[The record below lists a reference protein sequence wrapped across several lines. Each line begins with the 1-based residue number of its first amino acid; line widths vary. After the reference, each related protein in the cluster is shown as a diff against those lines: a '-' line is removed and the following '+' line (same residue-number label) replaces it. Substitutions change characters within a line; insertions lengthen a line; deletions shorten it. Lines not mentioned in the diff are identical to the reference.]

1 MGSENSLVLHREKD
15 ATTTELRRCRRKQK
29 TKNYPEGIP
38 SEQNHKRTMA
48 FKKENR
54 PRPTFSKITIGLAS
68 PDTILERS
76 YGEVLKPETINYRTY
91 KPERDGL
98 FCERIFGPVKDYEC
112 ACGKYKRIR
121 YKGIVCDRCGV
132 EVTEKKVRR
141 ERMGHIK
148 LVVPVVHIWY
158 FKSLPNKIGY
168 LLGVSSK
175 KLETII
181 YYERFVVI
189 QSGIRAD
196 KGQNVGDLLT
206 EEEYLDILETL
217 PKDNQ
222 YLPDDDPNKFIAK
235 MGAEAVHD
243 MLQRIDLD
251 QLSFDLRN
259 AAATETSQQ
268 RKADALKRLSVVE
281 AFRDAN
287 TRITNR
293 PEWMVMQYIP
303 VIPPELRPLV
313 PLDGGRFA
321 SSDLNDL
328 YRRVIIRNNRLKRL
342 LEIKAPEVILRNE
355 KRMLQE
361 AIDSLFD
368 NSRKSNAVKAE
379 GGRALKSLSDVL
391 KGKQG
396 RFRQNLLGKR
406 VDYSGRSVIVVGPEM
421 KLHECGLP
429 KDMAAEL
436 FKPFI
441 IRKLIERG
449 IVKTVKSARKLVDKK
464 EAIVWDILENILK
477 GHPVL
482 LNRAPTLHR
491 LSIQAFQP
499 KLIEGKAIQ
508 LHPLVTT
515 AFNADFDGDQMAVHV
530 PLSNAAI
537 LEAQLLMLASHNIL
551 NPQNGTPITLP
562 SQDMVLGLYYI
573 SKGRKSADGEKVRGE
588 GKVFYSTEEVMIAFN
603 EGVVDL
609 HAWVKVKTNIRNAD
623 GLLEHKLIET
633 TVGRV
638 IFNQYVPAEVG
649 FVNALLT
656 KKNLREIIGDIIEIT
671 SVPKTAKFLD
681 DIKQLGFRT
690 AFQGGLSF
698 SINDLIIPDIKEEL
712 LENAKGEVSEV
723 WENYNMGLITNNER
737 YNQTVDIWSRVD
749 TRITET
755 LIRELATDK
764 QGFNS
769 VYMMLDSGARG
780 SKQQI
785 KQLAGIRGLMAKP
798 RKSGSSGSEII
809 ENPILSNFKGGLNVL
824 DYFISTHG
832 ARKGL
837 ADTALKTADAGYLT
851 RRLVDVA
858 QDVVITEEDCGTLRG
873 IATSALKDNE
883 DIIEALADRIVGRIS
898 LHDVYDLQNDSLIVA
913 AGDEITPVVAKKI
926 EDAGIE
932 TIEIRSVLTCESK
945 RGCCVRCY
953 GKNLA
958 SGVRAQRGDAVG
970 IIAAQSIG
978 EPGTQLTLRT
988 FHVGGVAGSATVDS
1002 TLLAKFEGTVQF
1014 DGLRTVA
1021 IQNNEGDKVQ
1031 IVIGRTGEVRVIDTK
1046 NDRLLISNN
1055 IPYGATL
1062 LVRDGQKVGKGDVIC
1077 TWDPFNNVI
1086 VAEVNGSLRFENV
1099 IEGVTYREESDE
1111 QTGHRE
1117 KVVIETR
1124 DKTKIPSVIVEG
1136 KEIKSY
1142 NLPTGS
1148 HIIPDEGDE
1157 VKAGQVIVKIPRV
1170 LGKLRDITGGLPRV
1184 TELFEARNPSNPA
1197 VVSEIDGVVTMGAI
1211 KRGNREIIIE
1221 AKDGVQKKYLVPLTR
1236 QILAQDGDFVKAGS
1250 PLSDGQISPQDIL
1263 SIQGPFAVQQY
1274 VVNEIQEVYRLQGV
1288 KINDKHI
1295 EVIVRQM
1302 MRKVSIVDPGD
1313 TRFLED
1319 DSVDKFE
1326 FLEENDFIFD
1336 KKVVTEVGESAKL
1349 RAGQIVS
1356 LREVREE
1363 NSVLRRNDKKL
1374 VEFRDAQP
1382 ATSSP
1387 TLLGITKA
1395 SLGVQSWISAAS
1407 FQETTKVLSSA
1418 AIHGKT
1424 DEMLGL
1430 KENVITGHPIPAGT
1444 GLRDF
1449 ENMIVGSKEEYELL
1463 QTTREAMTFDEEE

>member
-1 MGSENSLVLHREKD
+1 MAIKKD
-15 ATTTELRRCRRKQK
+15 
-29 TKNYPEGIP
+29 
-38 SEQNHKRTMA
+38 
-48 FKKENR
+48 NR
-54 PRPTFSKITIGLAS
+54 PKSNFSQITIGLAS
-68 PDTILERS
+68 PDSILERS

-148 LVVPVVHIWY
+148 LVVPIVHIWY

-168 LLGVSSK
+168 LLGMSSK
-175 KLETII
+175 KLETIV
-181 YYERFVVI
+181 YYERYAII
-189 QSGIRAD
+189 QPGVLED
-196 KGQNVGDLLT
+196 KFQMGDLLS
-206 EEEYLDILETL
+206 EEEYLDVIDTL
-217 PKDNQ
+217 PQDNQ
-222 YLPDDDPNKFIAK
+222 YLPDDDPQKFIAK
-235 MGAEAVHD
+235 MGAEAVSD
-243 MLQRIDLD
+243 LLAKLDLD
-251 QLSFDLRN
+251 SLSFTLRN
-259 AAATETSQQ
+259 AAANETSQQ
-268 RKADALKRLSVVE
+268 RRADALKRLSVVE
-281 AFRDAN
+281 SFRDAQ

-342 LEIKAPEVILRNE
+342 MEIKAPEVILRNE

-361 AIDSLFD
+361 SVDSLFD

-406 VDYSGRSVIVVGPEM
+406 VDYSGRSVIVVGPELKM
-421 KLHECGLP
+421 HECGLP

-449 IVKTVKSARKLVDKK
+449 IVKTVKSAKKLVDKK
-464 EAIVWDILENILK
+464 EAIVWDILENVLK
-477 GHPVL
+477 GHPIL

-499 KLIEGKAIQ
+499 KMIEGKAIQ
-508 LHPLVTT
+508 LHPLVTA

-573 SKGRKSADGEKVRGE
+573 TKGKKSTEEEVVRGE
-588 GKVFYSTEEVMIAFN
+588 GKAFYSQEEVRIAYN
-603 EGVVDL
+603 EGIIDL
-609 HAWVKVKTNIRNAD
+609 HAHIKVKTNVREKNGEIAN
-623 GLLEHKLIET
+623 KLIET

-638 IFNQYVPAEVG
+638 IFNEFVPEKVG

-656 KKNLREIIGDIIEIT
+656 KKNLRDIIGEIINIT
-671 SVPKTAKFLD
+671 DVPTTAKFLD
-681 DIKQLGFRT
+681 DIKQLGFRM
-690 AFQGGLSF
+690 AFRGGLSF
-698 SINDLIIPDIKEEL
+698 SVNDLLIPDTRDEL
-712 LENAKGEVSEV
+712 LQRAKDEVEEV
-723 WENYNMGLITNNER
+723 WDNYNMGLITNNER
-737 YNQTVDIWSRVD
+737 YNQVIDIWSRVD
-749 TRITET
+749 TRLTET
-755 LIRELATDK
+755 LIHEMKTDK

-780 SKQQI
+780 SKQQV

-798 RKSGSSGSEII
+798 RKSGSTGSEIV

-858 QDVVITEEDCGTLRG
+858 QDVVISEEDCGTLRG
-873 IATSALKDNE
+873 ITTTALKDNE
-883 DIIEALADRIVGRIS
+883 DIIAPLTERIEGRTS
-898 LHDVYDLQNDSLIVA
+898 LHDVLDPLTGEIIIE
-913 AGDEITPVVAKKI
+913 AGEEITHDKAVEIDESGV
-926 EDAGIE
+926 DS
-932 TIEIRSVLTCESK
+932 IEIRSVLTCEAK
-945 RGCCVRCY
+945 RGVCVKCY

-958 SGVRAQRGDAVG
+958 TGYLAQKGDSVG

-988 FHVGGVAGSATVDS
+988 LHVGGIAGSSSIESSIT
-1002 TLLAKFEGTVQF
+1002 AKFDGTIQF
-1014 DGLRTVA
+1014 DGLRTVKTENA
-1021 IQNNEGDKVQ
+1021 VGDTVE
-1031 IVIGRTGEVRVIDTK
+1031 IVIGRTGEIRIADIE
-1046 NDRLLISNN
+1046 NDRLLNTTN
-1055 IPYGATL
+1055 IPYGSTL
-1062 LVRDGQKVGKGDVIC
+1062 SVKNGQKIKKGDVIC
-1077 TWDPFNNVI
+1077 TWDPFNNVVI
-1086 VAEVNGSLRFENV
+1086 SEIDGEVKFDSI
-1099 IEGVTYREESDE
+1099 IEGITFREEADE
-1111 QTGHRE
+1111 QTGHRD
-1117 KVVIETR
+1117 KVVVETK
-1124 DKTKIPSVIVEG
+1124 DKTKIPSLIIEG
-1136 KEIKSY
+1136 KEEKSY
-1142 NLPTGS
+1142 NLPVGS
-1148 HIIPDEGDE
+1148 RLVVEEGDK
-1157 VKAGQVIVKIPRV
+1157 VRAGQVIVKIPRTMRKS
-1170 LGKLRDITGGLPRV
+1170 GDITGGLPRV

-1197 VVSEIDGVVTMGAI
+1197 VVAEIDGVVQFGNI
-1211 KRGNREIIIE
+1211 KRGNREIVVE
-1221 AKDGVQKKYLVPLTR
+1221 AKDGMVKKYLVPLTR
-1236 QILAQDGDFVKAGS
+1236 QILVQDGDFVKAGT
-1250 PLSDGQISPQDIL
+1250 PLSDGQIAPINIL
-1263 SIQGPFAVQQY
+1263 GIKGPYAVQEY

-1302 MRKVSIVDPGD
+1302 MKKVIIVDAGD
-1313 TRFLED
+1313 T
-1319 DSVDKFE
+1319 K
-1326 FLEENDFIFD
+1326 FLEEDLEDRNDFNEENDRIFD
-1336 KKVVTEVGESAKL
+1336 KKVVETEGGSAKFK
-1349 RAGQIVS
+1349 AGQIVS
-1356 LREVREE
+1356 VRELREE
-1363 NSVLRRNDKKL
+1363 NSMLRREDKEL
-1374 VEFRDAQP
+1374 VTVRDAKP
-1382 ATSSP
+1382 ATAQP
-1387 TLLGITKA
+1387 VLLGITKA
-1395 SLGVQSWISAAS
+1395 SLGVPSWISAAS

-1418 AIHGKT
+1418 AIQGKT
-1424 DEMLGL
+1424 DQMTGL
-1430 KENVITGHPIPAGT
+1430 KENVITGHKIPAGT
-1444 GLRDF
+1444 GLRELDR
-1449 ENMIVGSKEEYELL
+1449 MIVGSKEEYELL
-1463 QTTREAMTFDEEE
+1463 TTTREAMSFDDEE

>member
-1 MGSENSLVLHREKD
+1 
-15 ATTTELRRCRRKQK
+15 
-29 TKNYPEGIP
+29 
-38 SEQNHKRTMA
+38 MA
-48 FKKENR
+48 FRKENR
-54 PRPTFSKITIGLAS
+54 QRPTFSKITIGLAS
-68 PDTILERS
+68 PDSILERS
-76 YGEVLKPETINYRTY
+76 FGEVLKPETINYRTY

-181 YYERFVVI
+181 YYERYVVI
-189 QSGIRAD
+189 NPGV
-196 KGQNVGDLLT
+196 KENLGMGDLLT
-206 EEEYLDILETL
+206 EEEYLDILDTL

-222 YLPDDDPNKFIAK
+222 YLPDEDPQKFVAK
-235 MGAEAVHD
+235 MGAEAIHD
-243 MLQRIDLD
+243 LLARIDLD
-251 QLSFDLRN
+251 QLSYDLRN

-281 AFRDAN
+281 AFREAN
-287 TRITNR
+287 QHISNR
-293 PEWMVMQYIP
+293 PEWMIMQYIP

-464 EAIVWDILENILK
+464 EAVVWDILENILK
-477 GHPVL
+477 GHPVM

-508 LHPLVTT
+508 LHPLVTS

-573 SKGRKSADGEKVRGE
+573 SKGKKTTDTEIVKGE
-588 GKVFYSTEEVMIAFN
+588 GKAFYSPDEVIIAYN
-603 EGVVDL
+603 ENRVDL
-609 HAWVKVKTNIRNAD
+609 HAHIKVKTYVREKD
-623 GLLEHKLIET
+623 QLVLKLIET

-638 IFNQYVPAEVG
+638 IFNQFVPKEVG

-656 KKNLREIIGDIIEIT
+656 KKNLREIIGEIIEIT
-671 SVPKTAKFLD
+671 NIPKTAKFLD

-690 AFQGGLSF
+690 AFRGGLSF
-698 SINDLIIPDIKEEL
+698 NINDLIIPEIKEALVES
-712 LENAKGEVSEV
+712 AKGEVDEV
-723 WENYNMGLITNNER
+723 WGNYNMGLITNNER
-737 YNQTVDIWSRVD
+737 YNQIIDIWSRVD
-749 TRITET
+749 TRVTET
-755 LIRELATDK
+755 LIREMANDK

-780 SKQQI
+780 SKQQV

-798 RKSGSSGSEII
+798 RKSGSTGSEII
-809 ENPILSNFKGGLNVL
+809 ENPVLSNFKDGLSVL

-858 QDVVITEEDCGTLRG
+858 QDVVIKEEDCGTLRG

-883 DIIEALADRIVGRIS
+883 DIIEPLSDRIEGRTS
-898 LHDVYDLQNDSLIVA
+898 LHNIYDPQTDELIIS
-913 AGDEITPVVAKKI
+913 AGQEISASVAKRI
-926 EDAGIE
+926 EDSGIE
-932 TIEIRSVLTCESK
+932 TVEIRSVLTCESK
-945 RGCCVRCY
+945 RGVCVKCY

-958 SGVRAQRGDAVG
+958 TGILAQKGDAVG

-988 FHVGGVAGSATVDS
+988 FHVGGVAGSASVES
-1002 TLLAKFEGTVQF
+1002 TLNAKFDGTIQF
-1014 DGLRTVA
+1014 DGLRTVTTT
-1021 IQNNEGDKVQ
+1021 NNEGAKVQ
-1031 IVIGRTGEVRVIDTK
+1031 AVIGRTGEVRIMDVK
-1046 NDRLLISNN
+1046 NDRLMITNN
-1055 IPYGATL
+1055 IPYGSTL
-1062 LVRDGQKVGKGDVIC
+1062 LVKEGQQIKKGDAIC
-1077 TWDPFNNVI
+1077 SWDPFNNVVI
-1086 VAEVNGSLRFENV
+1086 AEIPGKIRFENI
-1099 IEGVTYREESDE
+1099 IEGVTFREEADE

-1124 DKTKIPSVIVEG
+1124 DKTKIPALLVDG
-1136 KEIKSY
+1136 NKDTKSY
-1142 NLPTGS
+1142 NLPVGS
-1148 HIIPDEGDE
+1148 HIVIEEGDD
-1157 VKAGQVIVKIPRV
+1157 VVAGQVLVKIPRV

-1184 TELFEARNPSNPA
+1184 TELFEARNPGNPA
-1197 VVSEIDGVVTMGAI
+1197 IVSEIDGVVTFGAI
-1211 KRGNREIIIE
+1211 KRGNREIIVTS
-1221 AKDGVQKKYLVPLTR
+1221 KDEVVKKYLVPLTR
-1236 QILAQDGDFVKAGS
+1236 QILAQEGDFVKAGAA
-1250 PLSDGQISPQDIL
+1250 LSDGQIAPGDIL
-1263 SIQGPFAVQQY
+1263 TIKGPFAVQEY

-1302 MRKVSIVDPGD
+1302 MKKVEIIDAGD
-1313 TRFLED
+1313 T
-1319 DSVDKFE
+1319 K
-1326 FLEENDFIFD
+1326 FLEEDLVDRFEFNDENDRIFD
-1336 KKVVTEVGESAKL
+1336 KKVVTEPGDNTKF
-1349 RAGQIVS
+1349 RPGQIIT
-1356 LREVREE
+1356 LRELREE
-1363 NSVLRRNDKKL
+1363 NSQLRRSDKKL
-1374 VEFRDAQP
+1374 IEVRDAHP
-1382 ATSSP
+1382 ATAQP
-1387 TLLGITKA
+1387 VLLGITKA

-1407 FQETTKVLSSA
+1407 FQETTKVLSTA
-1418 AIHGKT
+1418 AIEGKT
-1424 DEMLGL
+1424 DYLLGL
-1430 KENVITGHPIPAGT
+1430 KENVITGHAIPAGT
-1444 GLRDF
+1444 GLREF

-1463 QTTREAMTFDEEE
+1463 LTTKEAMAFDEEE

>member
-1 MGSENSLVLHREKD
+1 
-15 ATTTELRRCRRKQK
+15 
-29 TKNYPEGIP
+29 
-38 SEQNHKRTMA
+38 MA
-48 FKKENR
+48 IKKENR
-54 PRPTFSKITIGLAS
+54 PKSAFSKITIGLAS
-68 PDTILERS
+68 PDNILERS
-76 YGEVLKPETINYRTY
+76 YGEILKPETINYRTY

-175 KLETII
+175 KLETIV

-189 QSGIRAD
+189 QPGIRAE
-196 KGQNVGDLLT
+196 KGQNMGDLLT
-206 EEEYLDILETL
+206 EEEYLDILDTL
-217 PKDNQ
+217 PKENQ
-222 YLPDDDPNKFIAK
+222 YLPDDDPQKFIAK

-243 MLQRIDLD
+243 LLARIDLD

-259 AAATETSQQ
+259 AAANETSQQ

-287 TRITNR
+287 KRITNR
-293 PEWMVMQYIP
+293 PEWMVMQYVP

-361 AIDSLFD
+361 AVDSLFD

-464 EAIVWDILENILK
+464 EAVIWDILENILK
-477 GHPVL
+477 GHPIM

-508 LHPLVTT
+508 LHPLVTS

-537 LEAQLLMLASHNIL
+537 LEAQMLMLASHNIL

-573 SKGRKSADGEKVRGE
+573 TKGKKNIPTEKVRGE
-588 GKVFYSTEEVMIAFN
+588 GKVFYSAEEVIIAHN

-609 HAWVKVKTNIRNAD
+609 HAWIKVKANVRNAD
-623 GLLEHKLIET
+623 GVLEYKLIET

-638 IFNQYVPAEVG
+638 LFNQHVPVEVG

-656 KKNLREIIGDIIEIT
+656 KKNLREIIGDIIKIT
-671 SVPKTAKFLD
+671 NVPKTAKFLD

-690 AFQGGLSF
+690 AFRGGLSF
-698 SINDLIIPDIKEEL
+698 NINDLIIPDVKEDL
-712 LENAKGEVSEV
+712 LNNAKIEVDEV
-723 WENYNMGLITNNER
+723 WESYNMGLITNNER
-737 YNQTVDIWSRVD
+737 YNQIVDIWSRVD

-755 LIRELATDK
+755 LIKELSSDK

-798 RKSGSSGSEII
+798 RKSGSTGSEII

-851 RRLVDVA
+851 RRLVDVS

-873 IATSALKDNE
+873 IATTALKDNE
-883 DIIEALADRIVGRIS
+883 DIIEPLSDRIEGRTS
-898 LHDVYDLQNDSLIVA
+898 LHDVYDPVSDKLIVA
-913 AGDEITPVVAKKI
+913 AGSEITPDLAKKI
-926 EDAGIE
+926 EDAGVE
-932 TIEIRSVLTCESK
+932 TVEIRSVLTCESK
-945 RGCCVRCY
+945 RGVCVKCY

-958 SGVRAQRGDAVG
+958 SGNIAQKGDAVG

-988 FHVGGVAGSATVDS
+988 FHVGGVAGSASVES
-1002 TLLAKFEGTVQF
+1002 TLAAKFEGTVQF
-1014 DGLRTVA
+1014 DGLRTVTIA
-1021 IQNNEGDKVQ
+1021 NNEGAKSQV
-1031 IVIGRTGEVRVIDTK
+1031 VIGRTGEMRIMDTK
-1046 NDRLLISNN
+1046 NDRLLITNN

-1062 LVRDGQKVGKGDVIC
+1062 NVKDGQKIAKGDVIC

-1086 VAEVNGSLRFENV
+1086 MSEINGTVKFENV
-1099 IEGVTYREESDE
+1099 LDGITYREEADE

-1124 DKTKIPSVIVEG
+1124 DKTKIPSIIIEG
-1136 KEIKSY
+1136 KDKKTY

-1148 HIIPDEGDE
+1148 HIIIEEGEE
-1157 VKAGQVIVKIPRV
+1157 VKAGQVIVKIPRI

-1197 VVSEIDGVVTMGAI
+1197 IVTEIDGVVIMGAI
-1211 KRGNREIIIE
+1211 KRGNREITIQ
-1221 AKDGVQKKYLVPLTR
+1221 AKDGVEKKYLVPLTR
-1236 QILAQDGDFVKAGS
+1236 QILAQDGDFVKAGTS
-1250 PLSDGQISPQDIL
+1250 LSDGQIAPFDIL
-1263 SIQGPFAVQQY
+1263 SIKGPFAVQEY

-1288 KINDKHI
+1288 RINDKHI

-1302 MRKVSIVDPGD
+1302 MRKVNIVDPGD

-1319 DSVDKFE
+1319 DLVDKFD
-1326 FLEENDFIFD
+1326 FVEENDNIFD
-1336 KKVVTEVGESAKL
+1336 KKVVTEVGDSSKL
-1349 RAGQIVS
+1349 RAGQIVT

-1363 NSVLRRNDKKL
+1363 NSLLRRSDKKP
-1374 VEFRDAQP
+1374 VEYRDAKP

-1395 SLGVQSWISAAS
+1395 SLGVPSWISAAS

-1418 AIHGKT
+1418 AINGKA

-1430 KENVITGHPIPAGT
+1430 KENVITGHLIPAGT

-1449 ENMIVGSKEEYELL
+1449 ESIIVGSKEEYELL
-1463 QTTREAMTFDEEE
+1463 QTTREAMSFDEEE

>member
-1 MGSENSLVLHREKD
+1 
-15 ATTTELRRCRRKQK
+15 
-29 TKNYPEGIP
+29 
-38 SEQNHKRTMA
+38 
-48 FKKENR
+48 
-54 PRPTFSKITIGLAS
+54 
-68 PDTILERS
+68 
-76 YGEVLKPETINYRTY
+76 
-91 KPERDGL
+91 
-98 FCERIFGPVKDYEC
+98 
-112 ACGKYKRIR
+112 
-121 YKGIVCDRCGV
+121 
-132 EVTEKKVRR
+132 
-141 ERMGHIK
+141 
-148 LVVPVVHIWY
+148 
-158 FKSLPNKIGY
+158 
-168 LLGVSSK
+168 
-175 KLETII
+175 
-181 YYERFVVI
+181 VVI

-196 KGQNVGDLLT
+196 KGQNPGDLLT
-206 EEEYLDILETL
+206 EEEYLDILDTL

-222 YLPDDDPNKFIAK
+222 YLPDEDPNKFIAK

-281 AFRDAN
+281 SLRDAN

-361 AIDSLFD
+361 AVDSLFD

-406 VDYSGRSVIVVGPEM
+406 VDYSGRSVIVVGPEL

-477 GHPVL
+477 GHPIM

-499 KLIEGKAIQ
+499 KLVEGKAIQ

-530 PLSNAAI
+530 PLSNAAV

-573 SKGRKSADGEKVRGE
+573 SKGRKSTAEVKVKGE
-588 GKVFYSTEEVMIAFN
+588 GKAFYSEEEVIIAYN

-609 HAWVKVKTNIRNAD
+609 HAHIRVKTNVRE
-623 GLLEHKLIET
+623 GEELVHKLIET

-638 IFNQYVPAEVG
+638 LFNQHVPREVG
-649 FVNALLT
+649 YINALLT
-656 KKNLREIIGDIIEIT
+656 KKNLREIIGDIITIT
-671 SVPKTAKFLD
+671 NIPKTVKFLD
-681 DIKQLGFRT
+681 DIKTLGFRM
-690 AFQGGLSF
+690 AFAGGLSF
-698 SINDLIIPDIKEEL
+698 SINDLIIPDIKQEL
-712 LENAKGEVSEV
+712 VDNAKGEVEEV

-737 YNQTVDIWSRVD
+737 YNQIVDIWSRVD

-755 LIRELATDK
+755 VIRELASDK

-769 VYMMLDSGARG
+769 VFMMLDSGARG

-883 DIIEALADRIVGRIS
+883 DIIEPLSDRIAGRTS
-898 LHDVYDLQNDSLIVA
+898 VHDVYNPLTEELIV
-913 AGDEITPVVAKKI
+913 GVGQEITDEIAAKI
-926 EDAGIE
+926 EEAAIE
-932 TIEIRSVLTCESK
+932 TVEIRSVLACEAK
-945 RGCCVRCY
+945 RGVCVKCY

-958 SGVRAQRGDAVG
+958 TGYLTQRGDAVG

-988 FHVGGVAGSATVDS
+988 FHVGGVAGSASVES
-1002 TLLAKFEGTVQF
+1002 TLPAKFDGVVQF
-1014 DGLRTVA
+1014 DGIRSVTTT
-1021 IQNNEGDKVQ
+1021 NNEGDKVQ
-1031 IVIGRTGEVRVIDTK
+1031 VVIGRTGEVRIMDTK
-1046 NDRLLISNN
+1046 NDRLLITNN
-1055 IPYGATL
+1055 VPYGATL
-1062 LVRDGQKVGKGDVIC
+1062 NVKDGQHVKKGDVIC

-1086 VAEVNGSLRFENV
+1086 MAEINGEIKFENV
-1099 IEGVTYREESDE
+1099 IEGITYREESDE

-1124 DKTKIPSVIVEG
+1124 DKTKIPSILIQG

-1148 HIIPDEGDE
+1148 HIVVDEAE
-1157 VKAGQVIVKIPRV
+1157 EIKAGQVIVKIPRV

-1197 VVSEIDGVVTMGAI
+1197 IVSEIDGVVSMGAV

-1221 AKDGVQKKYLVPLTR
+1221 AKDGVTRKYLVPLTR
-1236 QILAQDGDFVKAGS
+1236 QILAQDGDFTKAGS
-1250 PLSDGQISPQDIL
+1250 PLSDGQVSPQDIL

-1288 KINDKHI
+1288 RINDKHI

-1313 TRFLED
+1313 TKFLEED
-1319 DSVDKFE
+1319 LTDKFE
-1326 FLEENDFIFD
+1326 FVEENDYIFE
-1336 KKVVTEVGESAKL
+1336 KKVVTESGESTKM

-1356 LREVREE
+1356 LRELREE
-1363 NSVLRRNDKKL
+1363 NSILRRNDKKL
-1374 VEFRDAQP
+1374 VEYRDAKP

-1395 SLGVQSWISAAS
+1395 SLGTQSWISAAS

-1418 AIHGKT
+1418 AIQGKT

-1430 KENVITGHPIPAGT
+1430 KENVITGHAIPAGT
-1444 GLRDF
+1444 GLRQFD
-1449 ENMIVGSKEEYELL
+1449 NMIVGSKEEYELL
-1463 QTTREAMTFDEEE
+1463 QTTKEAMSFDEEE

>member
-1 MGSENSLVLHREKD
+1 MAIKKD
-15 ATTTELRRCRRKQK
+15 
-29 TKNYPEGIP
+29 
-38 SEQNHKRTMA
+38 
-48 FKKENR
+48 NR
-54 PRPTFSKITIGLAS
+54 PKSNFSSITISLAS
-68 PDTILERS
+68 PDSILERS
-76 YGEVLKPETINYRTY
+76 HGEVLKPETINYRTY

-168 LLGVSSK
+168 LLGMSSK
-175 KLETII
+175 KLETIV

-196 KGQNVGDLLT
+196 KGQNYGDLLS
-206 EEEYLDILETL
+206 EEEYLDILDAL

-235 MGAEAVHD
+235 MGAEAVSE
-243 MLQRIDLD
+243 LLSRLDLD
-251 QLSFDLRN
+251 QLSYDLRN
-259 AAATETSQQ
+259 AAANETSQQ
-268 RKADALKRLSVVE
+268 RRADALKRLSVVE

-287 TRITNR
+287 SRITNR

-406 VDYSGRSVIVVGPEM
+406 VDYSGRSVIVVGPDL

-449 IVKTVKSARKLVDKK
+449 IVKTVKSARKLVDRK

-477 GHPVL
+477 GHPIM

-499 KLIEGKAIQ
+499 RLIEGKAIQ
-508 LHPLVTT
+508 LHPLVTS

-530 PLSNAAI
+530 PLSSAAV
-537 LEAQLLMLASHNIL
+537 LEAQLLMLSSHNIL

-573 SKGRKSADGEKVRGE
+573 TKGKKSTATEKVRGE
-588 GKVFYSTEEVMIAFN
+588 GKIFYSSDEVIIALN
-603 EGVVDL
+603 EKQVDL
-609 HAWVKVKTNIRNAD
+609 HAPIKVRTKVRNKN
-623 GLLEHKLIET
+623 GNLETKLLET

-638 IFNQYVPAEVG
+638 LFNQHVPAEVG
-649 FVNALLT
+649 FINALLT
-656 KKNLREIIGDIIEIT
+656 KKSLREIIGDIVKIT
-671 SVPKTAKFLD
+671 DVPKAAKFLD
-681 DIKQLGFRT
+681 DIKTLGFRM
-690 AFQGGLSF
+690 AFKGGLSF
-698 SINDLIIPDIKEEL
+698 SINDLIIPDAKNEL
-712 LENAKGEVSEV
+712 LENAKMEVEEV

-737 YNQTVDIWSRVD
+737 YNAIVDIWSRVD

-755 LIRELATDK
+755 LIHEMATDK

-769 VYMMLDSGARG
+769 VFMMLDSGARG
-780 SKQQI
+780 SKQQV

-798 RKSGSSGSEII
+798 RKSGSTGSEII

-851 RRLVDVA
+851 RRLVDVS
-858 QDVVITEEDCGTLRG
+858 QDVVISEEDCGTLRG

-883 DIIEALADRIVGRIS
+883 DIIEPLSDRIEGRTS
-898 LHDVYDLQNDSLIVA
+898 LHSVYDPVSDQLLVE
-913 AGDEITPVVAKKI
+913 AGEEITHDTAKLI
-926 EDAGIE
+926 EDSGIE
-932 TIEIRSVLTCESK
+932 TVEIRSVLTCESK
-945 RGCCVRCY
+945 RGVCVKCY

-958 SGVRAQRGDAVG
+958 SGYTTQRGDAVG

-988 FHVGGVAGSATVDS
+988 FHVGGVAGSASVES
-1002 TLLAKFEGTVQF
+1002 TLPAKFEGTIQF

-1021 IQNNEGDKVQ
+1021 GTNAQGDKVQ
-1031 IVIGRTGEVRVIDTK
+1031 IVIGRTGEIRIMDEK
-1046 NDRLLISNN
+1046 NDRLLITNN
-1055 IPYGATL
+1055 IPYGSTL
-1062 LVRDGQKVGKGDVIC
+1062 AVKNGQHIKKGDVLC
-1077 TWDPFNNVI
+1077 SWDPFNNVI
-1086 VAEVNGSLRFENV
+1086 VAEQTGSIKFEGIV
-1099 IEGVTYREESDE
+1099 DGITYREEADD

-1117 KVVIETR
+1117 KVVIDTK
-1124 DKTKIPSVIVEG
+1124 DKTKIPAIIVEG
-1136 KEIKSY
+1136 KDIKTY
-1142 NLPTGS
+1142 NLPVGS
-1148 HIIPDEGDE
+1148 HIVVDEKTE
-1157 VKAGQVIVKIPRV
+1157 VAPGQVLAKIPRV

-1197 VVSEIDGVVTMGAI
+1197 IVSEIDGVVTFGNI
-1211 KRGNREIIIE
+1211 KRGNREIIVE
-1221 AKDGVQKKYLVPLTR
+1221 AKDGTTKKYLVPLTR
-1236 QILAQDGDFVKAGS
+1236 QILAQDGDFIKAGVA
-1250 PLSDGQISPQDIL
+1250 LSDGSISPADIL
-1263 SIQGPFAVQQY
+1263 SIKGPFAVQEY

-1288 KINDKHI
+1288 RINDKHI

-1302 MRKVSIVDPGD
+1302 MKKVEIVDAGD
-1313 TRFLED
+1313 TRFLEED
-1319 DSVDKFE
+1319 LEDRYDFN
-1326 FLEENDFIFD
+1326 EENDRIFD
-1336 KKVVTEVGESAKL
+1336 KKVITDPGDSSKF
-1349 RAGQIVS
+1349 RPGQIVS
-1356 LREVREE
+1356 LRELREE
-1363 NSVLRRNDKKL
+1363 NSQLRRNDKKL
-1374 VEFRDAQP
+1374 IEVRDANP
-1382 ATSSP
+1382 STAKP
-1387 TLLGITKA
+1387 VLLGITKA
-1395 SLGVQSWISAAS
+1395 SLGVPSWISAAS
-1407 FQETTKVLSSA
+1407 FQETTKVLSTA
-1418 AIHGKT
+1418 AIHGKR
-1424 DEMLGL
+1424 DDMLGL
-1430 KENVITGHPIPAGT
+1430 KENVITGHAIPAGT
-1444 GLRDF
+1444 GLREFD
-1449 ENMIVGSKEEYELL
+1449 NLIVGSKEEYELL
-1463 QTTREAMTFDEEE
+1463 SSTREAMSFDDEE

>member
-1 MGSENSLVLHREKD
+1 MR
-15 ATTTELRRCRRKQK
+15 
-29 TKNYPEGIP
+29 
-38 SEQNHKRTMA
+38 
-48 FKKENR
+48 KENR
-54 PRPTFSKITIGLAS
+54 PKSSFSKITIGLAS
-68 PDTILERS
+68 PDNILERS

-98 FCERIFGPVKDYEC
+98 FCERIFGPVKDFEC

-168 LLGVSSK
+168 LLGMSSK
-175 KLETII
+175 KLESIV

-189 QSGIRAD
+189 QSGLRAD
-196 KGQNVGDLLT
+196 QGQNYGDLLT
-206 EEEYLDILETL
+206 EEEYLDILEAL

-222 YLPDDDPNKFIAK
+222 YLPDEDPNKFIAK

-243 MLQRIDLD
+243 LLQRIDLD

-287 TRITNR
+287 SRITNR

-361 AIDSLFD
+361 AVDSLFD

-406 VDYSGRSVIVVGPEM
+406 VDYSGRSVIVVGPEL

-464 EAIVWDILENILK
+464 EAVVWDILENILR
-477 GHPVL
+477 GHPIM

-508 LHPLVTT
+508 LHPLVCS

-530 PLSNAAI
+530 PLSNAAV
-537 LEAQLLMLASHNIL
+537 LEAQLLMLSAHNIL
-551 NPQNGTPITLP
+551 NPQNGQPITLP
-562 SQDMVLGLYYI
+562 SQDMVLGLYYL
-573 SKGRKSADGEKVRGE
+573 SKGKKTTPTEKVKGE
-588 GKVFYSTEEVMIAFN
+588 GRAFYGAEEVIIAYN
-603 EGVVDL
+603 ERQVDL
-609 HAWVKVKTNIRNAD
+609 HAWIRVKANVREGGKLVK
-623 GLLEHKLIET
+623 KLIET

-638 IFNQYVPAEVG
+638 IFNQHVPLEVG

-671 SVPKTAKFLD
+671 NIPKFLD
-681 DIKQLGFRT
+681 DIKSLGYRT

-698 SINDLIIPDIKEEL
+698 NINDLIIPEVKEEL
-712 LENAKGEVSEV
+712 LAQAKSEVDEV

-737 YNQTVDIWSRVD
+737 YNQIVDIWSRVD

-755 LIRELATDK
+755 LIHEMSTDK

-769 VYMMLDSGARG
+769 VFMMLDSGARG
-780 SKQQI
+780 SKQQV
-785 KQLAGIRGLMAKP
+785 KQLAGMRGLMAKP
-798 RKSGSSGSEII
+798 RKSGSTGSEII

-883 DIIEALADRIVGRIS
+883 DIIEPLSDRIIGRTS
-898 LHDVYDLQNDSLIVA
+898 LHDVYDPISDELIVA
-913 AGDEITPVVAKKI
+913 GGQAITEDIAIRI
-926 EDAGIE
+926 ENAAIE
-932 TIEIRSVLTCESK
+932 FVEIRSVLTCESK
-945 RGCCVRCY
+945 RGVCVKCY

-958 SGVRAQRGDAVG
+958 SGYLAQKGDAVG

-988 FHVGGVAGSATVDS
+988 FHVGGVAGSAAVES
-1002 TLLAKFEGTVQF
+1002 QLLAKFDGTLQF
-1014 DGLRTVA
+1014 DGIRTV
-1021 IQNNEGDKVQ
+1021 ITENNEGTKVQ
-1031 IVIGRTGEVRVIDTK
+1031 IVIGRTGEMRNVDVST
-1046 NDRLLISNN
+1046 DRLLNTMH

-1062 LVRDGQKVGKGDVIC
+1062 FVKDGQKVKKGDLIC
-1077 TWDPFNNVI
+1077 SWDPFNNVV
-1086 VAEVNGSLRFENV
+1086 VAEQAGTVKFENV
-1099 IEGVTYREESDE
+1099 IEGITYREEADE

-1117 KVVIETR
+1117 KVVIETK
-1124 DKTKIPSVIVEG
+1124 DKTKIPSLVIAG
-1136 KEIKSY
+1136 KDVKSY

-1148 HIIPDEGDE
+1148 HIIVEDTDE
-1157 VKAGQVIVKIPRV
+1157 VRAGQVLVKIPRI

-1221 AKDGVQKKYLVPLTR
+1221 AKDGVTKKYLVPLTR
-1236 QILAQDGDFVKAGS
+1236 QILAQDGDFVKAGAS
-1250 PLSDGQISPQDIL
+1250 LSDGQIAPFDIL
-1263 SIQGPFAVQQY
+1263 SIKGPFAVQEY

-1302 MRKVSIVDPGD
+1302 MRKVTIVDPGD
-1313 TRFLED
+1313 TKFLED
-1319 DSVDKFE
+1319 DLVDKFE
-1326 FLEENDFIFD
+1326 FITENDWVYD
-1336 KKVVTEVGESAKL
+1336 KKVVTEPGDSGKF
-1349 RAGQIVS
+1349 RAGQIVG

-1363 NSVLRRNDKKL
+1363 NSILRRNDKKL
-1374 VEFRDAQP
+1374 IEFRDAKS
-1382 ATSSP
+1382 ATSAP

-1418 AIHGKT
+1418 AIQGKS

-1430 KENVITGHPIPAGT
+1430 KENVITGHLIPAGT

-1463 QTTREAMTFDEEE
+1463 QTTREAMAFDEEE

>member
-1 MGSENSLVLHREKD
+1 
-15 ATTTELRRCRRKQK
+15 
-29 TKNYPEGIP
+29 
-38 SEQNHKRTMA
+38 MA

-54 PRPTFSKITIGLAS
+54 QRPAFSQITISLAS
-68 PDTILERS
+68 PDNILERS
-76 YGEVLKPETINYRTY
+76 FGEVLKPETINYRTY

-168 LLGVSSK
+168 LLGMSSK

-181 YYERFVVI
+181 YYERYVVI
-189 QSGIRAD
+189 QPGIKDNLKVA
-196 KGQNVGDLLT
+196 DLLT
-206 EEEYLDILETL
+206 EEEYLDLLDTL
-217 PKDNQ
+217 PKENQ
-222 YLPDDDPNKFIAK
+222 YLPDDDPQKFIAK
-235 MGAEAVHD
+235 MGADAVHD
-243 MLQRIDLD
+243 LLGLLDLD
-251 QLSFDLRN
+251 TLSFTLRD
-259 AAATETSQQ
+259 AAANETSQQ

-281 AFRDAN
+281 SFREAKTHIAN
-287 TRITNR
+287 Q
-293 PEWMVMQYIP
+293 PEWMVMKYIP

-406 VDYSGRSVIVVGPEM
+406 VDYSGRSVIVVGPELKM
-421 KLHECGLP
+421 HECGLP

-449 IVKTVKSARKLVDKK
+449 IVKTVKSAKKLVDKK
-464 EAIVWDILENILK
+464 EAVIWDILENILK
-477 GHPVL
+477 GHPVM

-491 LSIQAFQP
+491 LSIQSFQP
-499 KLIEGKAIQ
+499 KMVEGKAIQ
-508 LHPLVTT
+508 LHPLVT
-515 AFNADFDGDQMAVHV
+515 ASFNADFDGDQMAVHV
-530 PLSNAAI
+530 PLSHAAI
-537 LEAQLLMLASHNIL
+537 LEAQLLMLSSHNIL

-573 SKGRKSADGEKVRGE
+573 TKGKKSMGDLVVRGE
-588 GKVFYSTEEVMIAFN
+588 GKAFYSLDEVIIAYN
-603 EGVVDL
+603 ENKIDL
-609 HAWVKVKTNIRNAD
+609 HANIRVKTNVREGGVLVN
-623 GLLEHKLIET
+623 KLIET

-638 IFNQYVPAEVG
+638 LFNQHTPKPVG
-649 FVNALLT
+649 FVNQLLT
-656 KKNLREIIGDIIEIT
+656 KKSLRDIIGDIIKIT
-671 SVPKTAKFLD
+671 DVPTTAKFLD
-681 DIKQLGFRT
+681 DIKTLGFRM
-690 AFQGGLSF
+690 AFRGGLSF
-698 SINDLIIPDIKEEL
+698 NVNDLVVPETRHAL
-712 LENAKGEVSEV
+712 LEAAKVEVEEV

-737 YNQTVDIWSRVD
+737 YNQVIDIWGRVD
-749 TRITET
+749 TRITDT
-755 LIRELATDK
+755 LIREMATDK

-780 SKQQI
+780 SKTQV
-785 KQLAGIRGLMAKP
+785 KQLVGIRGLMAKP
-798 RKSGSSGSEII
+798 RKSGSTGSEVI

-851 RRLVDVA
+851 RRLVDVS
-858 QDVVITEEDCGTLRG
+858 QDVVISEEDCGTLRG

-883 DIIEALADRIVGRIS
+883 DVIEQLADRIEGRTS
-898 LHDVYDLQNDSLIVA
+898 SHDVFHPITNDLIVA
-913 AGDEITPVVAKKI
+913 AGEEISIDAARLI

-932 TIEIRSVLTCESK
+932 TVEIRSVLTCESK
-945 RGCCVRCY
+945 RGVCVKCY
-953 GKNLA
+953 GRNLA
-958 SGVRAQRGDAVG
+958 TGYITQRGDAVG

-988 FHVGGVAGSATVDS
+988 FHVGGVAGSSSVES
-1002 TLLAKFEGTVQF
+1002 SLNAKFDGTIQF
-1014 DGLRTVA
+1014 DGLRTVDT
-1021 IQNNEGDKVQ
+1021 INNDGNKVKV
-1031 IVIGRTGEVRVIDTK
+1031 VIGRTGEVRIMDVK
-1046 NDRLLISNN
+1046 NDRLMITNN
-1055 IPYGATL
+1055 VPYGAIL
-1062 LVRDGQKVGKGDVIC
+1062 AVKDGATVKKGDVIC

-1086 VAEVNGSLRFENV
+1086 VAEQNGKISFEN
-1099 IEGVTYREESDE
+1099 ILEGFTYRDEADE

-1117 KVVIETR
+1117 KVVIESK
-1124 DKTKIPSVIVEG
+1124 DKTKIPTIILSG
-1136 KEIKSY
+1136 SKDNKMY
-1142 NLPTGS
+1142 NLPVGS
-1148 HIIPDEGDE
+1148 HIVIEEGVE
-1157 VKAGQVIVKIPRV
+1157 VKAGHILVKIPRV

-1184 TELFEARNPSNPA
+1184 TELFEARNPGNPA
-1197 VVSEIDGVVTMGAI
+1197 IVCEIDGIVAFGNI
-1211 KRGNREIIIE
+1211 KRGNREIVVE
-1221 AKDGVQKKYLVPLTR
+1221 SKDGMVKKYLVPLTR
-1236 QILAQDGDFVKAGS
+1236 QILVQDSDFVKAGS
-1250 PLSDGQISPQDIL
+1250 PLSDGQIAPADIL
-1263 SIQGPFAVQQY
+1263 AIRGPYAVQEY

-1302 MRKVSIVDPGD
+1302 MKKVEIVDAGD
-1313 TRFLED
+1313 T
-1319 DSVDKFE
+1319 K
-1326 FLEENDFIFD
+1326 FLEEDLEDRFDFIEENDRIYD
-1336 KKVVTEVGESAKL
+1336 KKVVTDGGESAKFKP
-1349 RAGQIVS
+1349 GQIVTV
-1356 LREVREE
+1356 RELREE
-1363 NSVLRRNDKKL
+1363 NSILKRADKKV
-1374 VEFRDAQP
+1374 VEVRDAKP
-1382 ATSSP
+1382 ATARP
-1387 TLLGITKA
+1387 VLLGITKA

-1407 FQETTKVLSSA
+1407 FQETTKVLSQA
-1418 AIHGKT
+1418 AIQGKV
-1424 DEMLGL
+1424 DLMLGL
-1430 KENVITGHPIPAGT
+1430 KENVITGHLIPAGT
-1444 GLRDF
+1444 GQKEF
-1449 ENMIVGSKEEYELL
+1449 EKLIVGSKEEYEVLA
-1463 QTTREAMTFDEEE
+1463 TTREAMSFDEEE